1 MDLVLLL
8 AGRVRNIH
16 FLFYLDTDTALSV
29 AGEMV
34 EQLELADHDV
44 AFIAELI
51 DYLIMK
57 LLPGWKP
64 SSDYSSSG
72 ARTPHDVSP
81 VFEDGKTLMGCPWD
95 LMLTSDPAGSVVE
108 QDVMS
113 GVNTTCPQEGVVCN
127 NPDSNICH
135 GDCNSSPSL
144 ANLEDEHSEASVA
157 SEILVEDA
165 SNKNEKAS
173 ESVDCHIEGSYKGLS
188 GSFSE
193 LELRDTYYDDCR
205 FQGIDSSGAECIMDE
220 FAKNSLP
227 VLSGKSNLMSL
238 TSSCSSL
245 PEANKD
251 IDVDLKLELDAIE
264 AQYQHWFQELSRMRE
279 EALEATK
286 KRWLAKK
293 KLAVH

>member
-16 FLFYLDTDTALSV
+16 FLFYLDTDTAISV

-64 SSDYSSSG
+64 SSDYYSSG
-72 ARTPHDVSP
+72 VGTPSDVSR
-81 VFEDGKTLMGCPWD
+81 VFGHDKTLMACPWD
-95 LMLTSDPAGSVVE
+95 MMQTSDPAGSVVE
-108 QDVMS
+108 QDVIS
-113 GVNTTCPQEGVVCN
+113 ELNTCPQEGIVCN

-135 GDCNSSPSL
+135 GDCNSSPSS
-144 ANLEDEHSEASVA
+144 ANLEDQHSEASVA

-165 SNKNEKAS
+165 STKNEKAS

-188 GSFSE
+188 VSFSE
-193 LELRDTYYDDCR
+193 LELRDTYYAECR
-205 FQGIDSSGAECIMDE
+205 FQGIDSSGAECIIDE
-220 FAKNSLP
+220 YANNSLP
-227 VLSGKSNLMSL
+227 VLSKESNLMSL
-238 TSSCSSL
+238 TSSC
-245 PEANKD
+245 EAL
-251 IDVDLKLELDAIE
+251 DVDLKLELNAIE